1 MVQYILKEKLFS
13 NDHIEV
19 EDLNNVQ
26 KLDLIFELK
35 NFRADATELSQ
46 LCILINKFKNNG
58 LRIPAFDKFYM
69 GFKIEKSILGDYD
82 FLKINTD
89 NIVSIEFKDI
99 SKAKDEEEKKEILD
113 KLKKQMEIRLETL
126 NVFNREI
133 IAIGLI
139 QNNNEQDYY
148 KLENDKLKKIT
159 DNELINILTNSV
171 TDYTVDDLSDYLCF
185 KNLLESPLTLG
196 KFFLRNKYSLTDGQY
211 ACIKN
216 IMKLDKKFYTIE
228 GRAGTGKSI
237 VGFELARRFA
247 EESKK
252 VAYFFMG
259 SNKDIYSEFEGF
271 DFNVFSLESYKS
283 KSRGEIKNRFEKIY
297 TEEFDI
303 LIIDESQRL
312 TEIQIN
318 RIKKLILQDKKNSR
332 CIFLLDK
339 DQNMDSLATG
349 EKIVNKI
356 KELSEANLKLKMP
369 LRFDLNMEY
378 FIRLLFKKRLMEGD
392 PSKANVDVIR
402 LSSNDVAIEYVN
414 FLRKKQ
420 NFTPLVSLHSIIGK
434 SYQISTAKNGFVVI
448 GQEFDNVVIIL
459 DHQFNYSDECGLE
472 LNEFCRYQGSCN
484 IIQLYYEI
492 ITRVKN
498 KLKILVVNND
508 ELYYKLVD
516 LKKYNSDKK

>member
-1 MVQYILKEKLFS
+1 MVQYILKEKLFT
-13 NDHIEV
+13 NDDIEV

-35 NFRADATELSQ
+35 KFRADTTELSQ

-99 SKAKDEEEKKEILD
+99 SKEKDEEKRNEIKD
-113 KLKKQMEIRLETL
+113 NLKAQMKIRYETL

-148 KLENDKLKKIT
+148 KLENNELKKLT
-159 DNELINILTNSV
+159 DNELLNILTNSV
-171 TDYTVDDLSDYLCF
+171 TDYTIDDLSDYLCF

-196 KFFLRNKYSLTDGQY
+196 KFFLRNKYSLTNGQY
-211 ACIKN
+211 ECINKIIN
-216 IMKLDKKFYTIE
+216 LDKKFYTIE

-247 EESKK
+247 EKSLK

-259 SNKDIYSEFEGF
+259 KNTDIYSEFEDF

-283 KSRGEIKNRFEKIY
+283 KTRGDIKNKFDKIY
-297 TEEFDI
+297 NEEFDV

-312 TEIQIN
+312 TEEQIN
-318 RIKKLILQDKKNSR
+318 IIKNLILQNKKSSH
-332 CIFLLDK
+332 CIFLLDE
-339 DQNMDSLATG
+339 DQNMDSLETG
-349 EKIVNKI
+349 KQIVNKI
-356 KELSEANLKLKMP
+356 KEFSDTNLKLKMP

-378 FIRLLFKKRLMEGD
+378 FIRLLFKKRLMEGN
-392 PSKANVDVIR
+392 PSNANVDIIR
-402 LSSNDVAIEYVN
+402 LSSNDSAVEYVN
-414 FLRKKQ
+414 FLTKKQ
-420 NFTPLVSLHSIIGK
+420 NFTLLVSLHSIIGN
-434 SYQISTAKNGFVVI
+434 SYKISTAKNGFVVI

-459 DHQFNYSDECGLE
+459 DHQFNYSDECGLK
-472 LNEFCRYQGSCN
+472 LNEFCRYKGKHN

-498 KLKILVVNND
+498 KLKIIVVNND
-508 ELYYKLVD
+508 VLYSKLVD
-516 LKKYNSDKK
+516 LKKINSDKS